1 MALSEHEQKML
12 DELERGLYQSDASF
26 ANRVSNTS
34 GKSPASRLVGGALL
48 AVIGVSLLVFAV
60 VIQLVAFGVVGFLF
74 MLLGLVL
81 ASSNWSSSALSADS
95 KPPKKK
101 SGIQSPR
108 NFFEDRWDRRQG
120 S

>member
-12 DELERGLYQSDASF
+12 DELERGLYQSDANF
-26 ANRVSNTS
+26 VNRVSSAS

-48 AVIGVSLLVFAV
+48 ALIGISLLVFAV
-60 VIQLVAFGVVGFLF
+60 IIQLVVFGVIGFLF

-81 ASSNWSSSALSADS
+81 ASSNWSSSALTADS
-95 KPPKKK
+95 KPQKKK
-101 SGIQSPR
+101 TNIQSPR